1 MVEEVLDQ
9 PITTLSNP
17 MTIQMA
23 ISSRELQPIF
33 QSVAQVWA
41 TSPDLML
48 AESQE
53 TLLHSRS
60 LERAVLIGVEAA
72 EVRIIACMARST

>member
-1 MVEEVLDQ
+1 MEEEVPAQ
-9 PITTLSNP
+9 PITTLSNL

-33 QSVAQVWA
+33 RSVAQVWA
-41 TSPDLML
+41 TSLDLML

-53 TLLHSRS
+53 TLLHSQS

-72 EVRIIACMARST
+72 EVRKIACKARSN